1 MIVVSD
7 TQAPQRQGLQLIY
20 RYVPTFTTVALST
33 RFLSPRFDGN
43 DFDVFFSKLLLPGQC
58 GGDVSSL

>member
-1 MIVVSD
+1 M
-7 TQAPQRQGLQLIY
+7 QAPQRQGLQLIY

-43 DFDVFFSKLLLPGQC
+43 DCDVFFSKLLLPGQC